1 MATNVR
7 ESTSGRSSFE
17 CNICFELPQEPI
29 VTLCGHLFCW
39 PCLCKWLRIH
49 SHSPKC
55 PVCKAAVKE
64 DKLVLLYGSGKDR
77 VDPRSK
83 NNVPGDVADITY
95 RPTGQ
100 RPTMAQQAGPNR
112 RPLTS
117 MKIKRRRLEGDDTST
132 AHPRSDDPP
141 QLEVRNQHT
150 EGTTRS
156 IYVVVNIW
164 DTRPVYSIYKMDCPY
179 HSCSLAPKRQRLHPL
194 ATLEIEGSRTFVSVQ
209 TRCRKWIVAVGSC
222 HTIVFDTETEDVIH
236 GPKLIN
242 GKECPVLV
250 AVEDKIYAL
259 STFPKVKGKLDFEP
273 WFEVLDLSQATVID
287 GCLDDCTWEE
297 LPSPPCFPCQLDAQE
312 FFCPPVVI
320 VESYVVVGS
329 YILMSIR
336 SDQHTTY
343 AFDTVSAKWHK
354 VHGSKCLP
362 FIGCPTP
369 QQHGIAGLYL
379 GKSSQ
384 DNHRCPALI
393 RPGDPV
399 ISAYSIKLT
408 SCEKEDDIISITEFP
423 IKCSRTCG
431 PVTGLHYS
439 SLDKGMFCSL
449 DWKSCK
455 RIIRSWGDD
464 ILLDEFHWSK
474 KATITLKMYQMEDNS
489 LLQEGEPV
497 KIAISE
503 QPEQAFKIRTKSGG
517 FISPAFLAVFKT

>member
-1 MATNVR
+1 M
-7 ESTSGRSSFE
+7 
-17 CNICFELPQEPI
+17 
-29 VTLCGHLFCW
+29 
-39 PCLCKWLRIH
+39 
-49 SHSPKC
+49 
-55 PVCKAAVKE
+55 CKAIVEE
-64 DKLVLLYGSGKDR
+64 DKLVPLYGSGKER

-83 NNVPGDVADITY
+83 NNVPGGVADITH
-95 RPTGQ
+95 RPTRQ
-100 RPTMAQQAGPNR
+100 VPQAGPNR

-117 MKIKRRRLEGDDTST
+117 MKIKRRRLEGGDTST
-132 AHPRSDDPP
+132 ACPRSDDPP
-141 QLEVRNQHT
+141 QLEVRNQRT

-164 DTRPVYSIYKMDCPY
+164 DTTRPVYSIYKMDCPY
-179 HSCSLAPKRQRLHPL
+179 HSCSPAPKRQRLHPL
-194 ATLEIEGSRTFVSVQ
+194 ATLEIEGSRTFVSMQ
-209 TRCRKWIVAVGSC
+209 TGCRKWIVVVGSW

-259 STFPKVKGKLDFEP
+259 SSIPEVEGELDFEP
-273 WFEVLDLSQATVID
+273 WFEVLDLSQATVVD
-287 GCLDDCTWEE
+287 GCLEDCAWEE

-343 AFDTVSAKWHK
+343 AFDTVSAKWQK
-354 VHGSKCLP
+354 VHGSKSLP

-369 QQHGIAGLYL
+369 QHDITGLYL

-384 DNHRCPALI
+384 DNHSCSGLARLT
-393 RPGDPV
+393 DPV

-408 SCEKEDDIISITEFP
+408 SCEKEDDINLSITEFP
-423 IKCSRTCG
+423 IKSSQTCNA
-431 PVTGLHYS
+431 VTGLHYS
-439 SLDKGMFCSL
+439 LLDKGIFCSL
-449 DWKSCK
+449 DWKSRK

-474 KATITLKMYQMEDNS
+474 KATITLKRYQMEDNS
-489 LLQEGEPV
+489 LLREDEPV
-497 KIAISE
+497 TIAISE
-503 QPEQAFKIRTKSGG
+503 QPEQAFKIHTKSGG